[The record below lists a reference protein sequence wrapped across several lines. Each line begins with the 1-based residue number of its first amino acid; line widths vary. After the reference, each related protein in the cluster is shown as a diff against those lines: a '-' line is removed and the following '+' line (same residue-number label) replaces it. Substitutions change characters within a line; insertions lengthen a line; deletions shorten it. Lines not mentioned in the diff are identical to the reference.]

1 MKVTKSKLKRIITEE
16 LQNIL
21 SEVEDT
27 VVLSPDQL
35 RAKKAAARDFPRR
48 LHPTRY
54 LCTPVILKTH
64 QQRRAYQ
71 GFNPLAYCKNKFCL

>member
-1 MKVTKSKLKRIITEE
+1 MRRLAGGDDFRGCRLGQRSATLSFRI
-16 LQNIL
+16 LF
-21 SEVEDT
+21 
-27 VVLSPDQL
+27 
-35 RAKKAAARDFPRR
+35 KKAAARDFPRR

>member
-27 VVLSPDQL
+27 VVLSPEQL
-35 RAKKAAARDFPRR
+35 RAKSSR
-48 LHPTRY
+48 
-54 LCTPVILKTH
+54 
-64 QQRRAYQ
+64 QRCRT
-71 GFNPLAYCKNKFCL
+71 